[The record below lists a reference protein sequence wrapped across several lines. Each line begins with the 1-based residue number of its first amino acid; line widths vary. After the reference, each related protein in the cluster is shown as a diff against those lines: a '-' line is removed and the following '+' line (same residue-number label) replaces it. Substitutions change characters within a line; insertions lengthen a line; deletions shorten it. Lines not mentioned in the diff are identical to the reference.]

1 MAGFTQNLTPSSRS
15 LRASARLARGSHSY
29 GSFPA
34 ESGMLATGSS
44 SVIVTNGSGE
54 PKFARCLQRTSG
66 RDSSSDP
73 SETRNSRRDVVAAP
87 GWRRIVNLRFFV
99 GGVLGSNRGNSPMV
113 ALFGNAPLGTKG
125 VICVSG
131 NRPEVSMSG
140 SRDQNRIQPVDPDH
154 ATGAIRRLFAEIRA
168 KFALVPNLLRV
179 VANAPAALEGL
190 MGLSAALA
198 RGALDE
204 KTREQLALAIAES
217 NLCAYCLSGHT
228 AMAAKIGL
236 SRVEIDDA
244 IRASAADA
252 RTDAILKLARS
263 IVVQRGELSD
273 ADLGRARA
281 GGLSDGEIV
290 ETVANVAL
298 NIFENY
304 MSHVARVPIDFP
316 QSQSRE
322 TSD

>member
-1 MAGFTQNLTPSSRS
+1 
-15 LRASARLARGSHSY
+15 
-29 GSFPA
+29 
-34 ESGMLATGSS
+34 
-44 SVIVTNGSGE
+44 
-54 PKFARCLQRTSG
+54 
-66 RDSSSDP
+66 
-73 SETRNSRRDVVAAP
+73 
-87 GWRRIVNLRFFV
+87 
-99 GGVLGSNRGNSPMV
+99 
-113 ALFGNAPLGTKG
+113 
-125 VICVSG
+125 
-131 NRPEVSMSG
+131 MSG
-140 SRDQNRIQPVDPDH
+140 SRDQNRIQLVDPDR
-154 ATGAIRRLFAEIRA
+154 ATGSIKRLFAEIRA
-168 KFALVPNLLRV
+168 KFALVPNLFRV
-179 VANAPAALEGL
+179 LANAPAALEGL

-217 NLCAYCLSGHT
+217 NLCPYCLSAHT

-236 SRVEIDDA
+236 SRAEIDDA

-304 MSHVARVPIDFP
+304 ISHVARVPIDFP

-322 TSD
+322 TSGQGGESNGQR

>member
-1 MAGFTQNLTPSSRS
+1 MSESR
-15 LRASARLARGSHSY
+15 
-29 GSFPA
+29 
-34 ESGMLATGSS
+34 
-44 SVIVTNGSGE
+44 N
-54 PKFARCLQRTSG
+54 
-66 RDSSSDP
+66 
-73 SETRNSRRDVVAAP
+73 
-87 GWRRIVNLRFFV
+87 
-99 GGVLGSNRGNSPMV
+99 
-113 ALFGNAPLGTKG
+113 
-125 VICVSG
+125 
-131 NRPEVSMSG
+131 
-140 SRDQNRIQPVDPDH
+140 QNRIQPVDPDR
-154 ATGAIRRLFAEIRA
+154 ATGAIKRLFAEVRA
-168 KFALVPNLLRV
+168 KFALVPNLFRV
-179 VANAPAALEGL
+179 LANAPAALEGL

-217 NLCAYCLSGHT
+217 NLCTYCLSGHT

-252 RTDAILKLARS
+252 RTDAILKLARN

-281 GGLSDGEIV
+281 GGLSGGEIV

-316 QSQSRE
+316 QHEFRE
-322 TSD
+322 RSGQESESNGQGRKV

>member
-1 MAGFTQNLTPSSRS
+1 
-15 LRASARLARGSHSY
+15 
-29 GSFPA
+29 
-34 ESGMLATGSS
+34 
-44 SVIVTNGSGE
+44 
-54 PKFARCLQRTSG
+54 
-66 RDSSSDP
+66 
-73 SETRNSRRDVVAAP
+73 
-87 GWRRIVNLRFFV
+87 
-99 GGVLGSNRGNSPMV
+99 
-113 ALFGNAPLGTKG
+113 
-125 VICVSG
+125 
-131 NRPEVSMSG
+131 MSG
-140 SRDQNRIQPVDPDH
+140 SRDQSRIQPVDPDH

-168 KFALVPNLLRV
+168 KFALVPNLFRV
-179 VANAPAALEGL
+179 LANAPAALEGL

-252 RTDAILKLARS
+252 RTDAILKLSRS

-273 ADLGRARA
+273 ADLARARA

-304 MSHVARVPIDFP
+304 MSHVARLPIDFP
-316 QSQSRE
+316 QHEFRE
-322 TSD
+322 RSGQENESNGRRRKV

>member
-1 MAGFTQNLTPSSRS
+1 
-15 LRASARLARGSHSY
+15 
-29 GSFPA
+29 
-34 ESGMLATGSS
+34 
-44 SVIVTNGSGE
+44 
-54 PKFARCLQRTSG
+54 
-66 RDSSSDP
+66 
-73 SETRNSRRDVVAAP
+73 
-87 GWRRIVNLRFFV
+87 
-99 GGVLGSNRGNSPMV
+99 
-113 ALFGNAPLGTKG
+113 
-125 VICVSG
+125 
-131 NRPEVSMSG
+131 MSG
-140 SRDQNRIQPVDPDH
+140 SRDQNRIQPVDPDR
-154 ATGAIRRLFAEIRA
+154 ATGSIRRLFEEIRA

-179 VANAPAALEGL
+179 VANAPVALEGL
-190 MGLSAALA
+190 MALSAALA

-236 SRVEIDDA
+236 SRFEIDDA

-263 IVVQRGELSD
+263 IVVQRGELTD
-273 ADLGRARA
+273 ADLARARA
-281 GGLSDGEIV
+281 VGLSDGEIV

-298 NIFENY
+298 NVFENY
-304 MSHVARVPIDFP
+304 MSHIARVPIDFP